1 MGWRDA
7 PEVAPQSKPK
17 WADAPTVDQPKSY
30 PELSAA
36 FQEAVTPKDKGAVH
50 AALGGALQGMTLG
63 FGDELMARALSLHPQ
78 IDYDKALPYIRGDM
92 ERSRSDHKVAS
103 VGGEVAGGVAGALLT
118 PIGRLGSGAATLAG
132 NIGRGAATGAGLGF
146 VSGFGNSEG
155 GADNRTKDAMWSALI
170 GGGIGAAAPAVGA
183 AAKHVY
189 RSGAEALANRGMA
202 IDMAKG
208 LGVSPNSARV
218 TNELLG
224 MENPAALDDAL
235 RAAGPN
241 AFLADASGGLEG
253 ALDAAVRTPG
263 QASRVAMGRVDS
275 RASGALD
282 DIARALDDTMGKPQG
297 IESMKA
303 GIRESTSGARGSAY
317 DAAFAQPI
325 NYADEAGMALEAL
338 TPRIPSKA
346 IEYANNLMRVR
357 GEQSAQIAASIADD
371 GTVSFSRPPDVR
383 QWNYVKQA
391 LDALARQGDG
401 NGLMGGQTPL
411 GSSYQSLAREIR
423 DGIAAAVP
431 EYSTALDTASDAITR
446 VNATDFGSTL
456 LRPGTSREAVAMALD
471 GARKPEIDAMK
482 LGLRSQLDEALA
494 NVKAVA
500 TDPNIDA
507 RAALKGV
514 NDMSSKA
521 AEEKMGALLGDQW
534 ATLKPELDK
543 ARVAT
548 GLRARMATN
557 SRTMGRDTFN
567 RFIDETVE
575 PSALRRGRPLEA
587 AKETAATA
595 MGASKSAVNRLRAD
609 AKGELADILT
619 RSNPAEIVAMF
630 NETLRKRSPNAAVPE
645 NLRRLLT
652 SALLGNSGTLGS
664 AEGERLRKLFGPNLS
679 SLAPQ
684 Q

>member
-7 PEVAPQSKPK
+7 PEVAPKPK
-17 WADAPTVDQPKSY
+17 WADAPEAGNPY
-30 PELSAA
+30 PELHAA
-36 FQEAVTPKDKGAVH
+36 VQEALKPKDKGALH
-50 AALGGALQGMTLG
+50 AALGGALQGMTLS

-92 ERSRSDHKVAS
+92 ERSRADHKVAS
-103 VGGEVAGGVAGALLT
+103 IGGEVAGGVAGALLT
-118 PIGRLGSGAATLAG
+118 PIGRIGTGAATLAG

-155 GADNRTKDAMWSALI
+155 GAENRTKDAMWSALI
-170 GGGIGAAAPAVGA
+170 GGGMGAAAPAIGA

-202 IDMAKG
+202 VDMAKW
-208 LGVSPNSARV
+208 LGISPNSARV

-224 MENPAALDDAL
+224 MENPSALDDAL

-241 AFLADASGGLEG
+241 AILADASGSLEG

-275 RASGALD
+275 RAAGALD
-282 DIARALDDTMGKPQG
+282 DITAAMDDAMGRPQG
-297 IESMKA
+297 IEGLKA
-303 GIRESTSGARGSAY
+303 GIRESTKGARGVAY
-317 DAAFAQPI
+317 NTAYAQPI
-325 NYADEAGMALEAL
+325 NYADETGVALEAL

-346 IEYANNLMRVR
+346 IEYANNLMRAR

-371 GTVSFSRPPDVR
+371 GTVTFARLPDVL
-383 QWNYVKQA
+383 QWDYIKQA
-391 LDALARQGDG
+391 VDALGRQGDG

-411 GSSYQSLAREIR
+411 GASYQSLAREIR

-456 LRPGTSREAVAMALD
+456 LRPGTSREAVAMALE
-471 GARKPEIDAMK
+471 GARKPEVDAMK

-521 AEEKMGALLGDQW
+521 AEEKMAALLGEQW
-534 ATLKPELDK
+534 DTFKPALDN

-609 AKGELADILT
+609 AKGELADVLT
-619 RSNPAEIVAMF
+619 RGNPAEIVAMF
-630 NETLRKRSPNAAVPE
+630 NDALRKRSPNAAVPE
-645 NLRRLLT
+645 NLRQLLT
-652 SALLGNSGTLGS
+652 AALLGNSGTLG
-664 AEGERLRKLFGPNLS
+664 AAQGERLRGLFGPRLS
-679 SLAPQ
+679 SQTPQ
-684 Q
+684 